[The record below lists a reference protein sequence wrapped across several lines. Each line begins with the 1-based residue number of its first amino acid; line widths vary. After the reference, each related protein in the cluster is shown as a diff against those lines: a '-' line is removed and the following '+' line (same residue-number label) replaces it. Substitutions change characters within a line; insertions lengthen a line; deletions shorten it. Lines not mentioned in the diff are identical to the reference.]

1 MRHLQIK
8 TIKDRWVRTSPFGF
22 EMTTWILEENLDLE
36 TILFVPLCICIW
48 FFVQSEWVSSSWSG
62 EMMNRKPQ
70 VDQLKIKNAA
80 LMKQQKIL
88 EEEIQKLLF
97 RQWRCRQ
104 KFGGGKN
111 PELQCLFWLLL
122 ENMCIFLI
130 YKKYVETPKHILF
143 TFLLFELEWG
153 CWKNLPR
160 SHKKG
165 SPNVS
170 VNFGC
175 DFRWGKQHIIS
186 TPHFW
191 LTFSGDGM
199 IKNPLAFLSALI
211 QVEKSEFTCRQPA
224 RWVCGG
230 LWRLFW
236 AIHDAKLWWCV
247 WWAILFTLPG
257 TRWVEGQI
265 WELFGGVVL

>member
-1 MRHLQIK
+1 
-8 TIKDRWVRTSPFGF
+8 
-22 EMTTWILEENLDLE
+22 MTTWILEENLDFA
-36 TILFVPLCICIW
+36 FVYDFLCNLNE
-48 FFVQSEWVSSSWSG
+48 FHHRDLVM
-62 EMMNRKPQ
+62 MMNRKPQ

-111 PELQCLFWLLL
+111 SELQRFFWLLL

-143 TFLLFELEWG
+143 TVLLFELEWG
-153 CWKNLPR
+153 CWKNLPH
-160 SHKKG
+160 SHKKV

-175 DFRWGKQHIIS
+175 DFRWGKPRIIF
-186 TPHFW
+186 TPSFLVDIFW
-191 LTFSGDGM
+191 GWDDEKFPR
-199 IKNPLAFLSALI
+199 ILSALI
-211 QVEKSEFTCRQPA
+211 QVEKSECTCRQPA

-230 LWRLFW
+230 S
-236 AIHDAKLWWCV
+236 
-247 WWAILFTLPG
+247 
-257 TRWVEGQI
+257 VE
-265 WELFGGVVL
+265 VVLGHSWRKALMVCLMGNTFHSPRN